1 MSFLNKQ
8 KESPEFLNNFL
19 KYKRYIESGAQ
30 TTTDET
36 YYDLKTVGNYR
47 KGVLDILVNR
57 GQLYLL
63 SYCFSNFLFSKIL

>member
-36 YYDLKTVGNYR
+36 YYDLKTLFRFV
-47 KGVLDILVNR
+47 KLF
-57 GQLYLL
+57 LYD
-63 SYCFSNFLFSKIL
+63 NKKV

>member
-36 YYDLKTVGNYR
+36 YYYLDSLNYFYMTIKKLK
-47 KGVLDILVNR
+47 
-57 GQLYLL
+57 Q
-63 SYCFSNFLFSKIL
+63 